1 MAVTLSDDT
10 LRAFEDY
17 LLNADSQN
25 PLPLEG
31 SAGSSN
37 DLRYLEWLHILKNEG
52 VKPLNSNDRGLSKQ
66 AKAAAED
73 KAK

>member
-1 MAVTLSDDT
+1 VTLSDDT

-25 PLPLEG
+25 LLPSEG
-31 SAGSSN
+31 SVGSNN
-37 DLRYLEWLHILKNEG
+37 DLRYLEWLHFLKNEG
-52 VKPLNSNDRGLSKQ
+52 VKPLNSNDRSLSKQ

>member
-1 MAVTLSDDT
+1 VTLSDDT

-31 SAGSSN
+31 SLASTN
-37 DLRYLEWLHILKNEG
+37 DLRYLEWLHLLKNEG
-52 VKPLNSNDRGLSKQ
+52 VKPLNS
-66 AKAAAED
+66 
-73 KAK
+73 